1 MAANESPLSQFN
13 RLFYLETPLGKDK
26 LLVRGLKGTEEISK
40 IFHFT
45 LDLVSED
52 FNIAYDQIM
61 GQNITVGIKYE
72 DQQTIRYLNGH
83 VARFAQTPYEG
94 RLAIYEAE
102 VVPWLWFLTR
112 TADCYIYQNKTVP
125 EIIDA
130 VFARFGFQDYEWQ
143 LQASYTPWEY
153 CVQYRET
160 AANFVMRL
168 MEIEGIFFFFRHEKG
183 KHTLVMGD
191 SPSVHKPCPYQSQ
204 VRYEMAGGRGFMRQ
218 EDRILRWKADDRYRS
233 GKYTHTDYNYL
244 TPSTNLLAGLGTR
257 EVYGGNT
264 RYELFDFPGEYE
276 KRPEGEFWARLRMEE
291 EELPHRVVFGESNCR
306 ALYPGFRFELIGHER
321 DDQNGPYVVT
331 SIAHDAHEGGFYTG
345 IGSGEERY
353 HNSFTCI
360 PYSVQFRPPR
370 ITPKPLVHGTQTAFV
385 VGPKGEEIYTD
396 KYGRVKVQFHW
407 DRVGKHDENSSCWIR
422 VSQPWAGKNW
432 GAIWIP
438 RIGQEVIVDFLEG
451 DPDRPII
458 TGRVYNAELMPPY
471 ELPANQTVSG
481 FKSRSSKKGTP
492 RNYNEIR
499 FEDKKGQEL
508 LLLHAE
514 RDLEAHVEHD
524 VRELVEDRM
533 SVQVGTIYVLQA
545 GQEIH
550 LIAPRIIL
558 DAEVELSIGGPAG
571 GFFKVDSSGVYMSGP
586 MAYINS
592 GGSHALGSSAVPL
605 SSEGDTGGPLG
616 TSGAAQG
623 FAEPLTGG
631 GGAMGG
637 AGEPSGEAPDTGQ
650 PSSADD
656 SRAAGGAGASTPGSG
671 QAADSGGTG
680 SGRRSTAEPDPTQQ
694 APPGPTQHAPTSSSG
709 ALGGAGASA
718 QGWTGSGPPTADQP
732 DPNQPP
738 PGPTRP
744 TPTSDSDPLG
754 GAGASAQGSPDSGA
768 TGDGVPERS
777 NPNPGGK
784 GGR

>member
-26 LLVRGLKGTEEISK
+26 LLVRSLKGTEEISK

-61 GQNITVGIKYE
+61 GQNVTVGIKYE

-125 EIIDA
+125 EIIYA
-130 VFARFGFQDYEWQ
+130 VFARYGFQDYEWQ

-291 EELPHRVVFGESNCR
+291 EELPHMVVFGESNCR
-306 ALYPGFRFELIGHER
+306 ALYPGFR
-321 DDQNGPYVVT
+321 
-331 SIAHDAHEGGFYTG
+331 
-345 IGSGEERY
+345 
-353 HNSFTCI
+353 
-360 PYSVQFRPPR
+360 
-370 ITPKPLVHGTQTAFV
+370 
-385 VGPKGEEIYTD
+385 
-396 KYGRVKVQFHW
+396 
-407 DRVGKHDENSSCWIR
+407 
-422 VSQPWAGKNW
+422 
-432 GAIWIP
+432 
-438 RIGQEVIVDFLEG
+438 
-451 DPDRPII
+451 
-458 TGRVYNAELMPPY
+458 
-471 ELPANQTVSG
+471 
-481 FKSRSSKKGTP
+481 
-492 RNYNEIR
+492 
-499 FEDKKGQEL
+499 
-508 LLLHAE
+508 
-514 RDLEAHVEHD
+514 
-524 VRELVEDRM
+524 
-533 SVQVGTIYVLQA
+533 
-545 GQEIH
+545 
-550 LIAPRIIL
+550 
-558 DAEVELSIGGPAG
+558 
-571 GFFKVDSSGVYMSGP
+571 
-586 MAYINS
+586 
-592 GGSHALGSSAVPL
+592 
-605 SSEGDTGGPLG
+605 
-616 TSGAAQG
+616 
-623 FAEPLTGG
+623 
-631 GGAMGG
+631 
-637 AGEPSGEAPDTGQ
+637 
-650 PSSADD
+650 
-656 SRAAGGAGASTPGSG
+656 
-671 QAADSGGTG
+671 
-680 SGRRSTAEPDPTQQ
+680 
-694 APPGPTQHAPTSSSG
+694 
-709 ALGGAGASA
+709 
-718 QGWTGSGPPTADQP
+718 
-732 DPNQPP
+732 
-738 PGPTRP
+738 
-744 TPTSDSDPLG
+744 
-754 GAGASAQGSPDSGA
+754 
-768 TGDGVPERS
+768 
-777 NPNPGGK
+777 
-784 GGR
+784 